1 MKPDLRAKVASV
13 NLSSLQKL
21 KSAQVL
27 LTFIVF
33 CFGLSLSFQSG
44 IKINTSQAY
53 YFGFLT
59 DYFILTIHPADILI
73 ILLTLFTYQNIKLPK
88 NLITTKNI
96 NLLLFGILILFWFI
110 FSPNKILLI
119 FGLIKLILFILLVFN
134 ILSLVTNQ
142 KNLFTF
148 VKIFSIGFLSGM
160 VISTFIGLIQFL
172 TGVSPNISIIG
183 SFHFLSTTPNIAS
196 GQIFN
201 HQFLR
206 AYGTSP
212 HPNTFAALLVS
223 SLAYSLFLISSSK
236 TKNLKIICSF
246 LVTIVIAG
254 LIVSFSRSG
263 ILMAFVFV
271 LLRYKHKLPFKPNL
285 VVFLLI
291 NIILLTLVYISGI
304 NFESKTITERW
315 ELNLVGLKVF
325 FDNFIIGVG
334 PGNYLIEA
342 QNYFFKNFNLRLFQ
356 PPHNFYILFLAEYG
370 LIGLILIIL
379 LFKKIAKRFIY
390 SQSLIKSR
398 LLFPL
403 AGAYSFGML
412 FDHYFL
418 TQFQTSYILFVLV
431 GLILA
436 VDKMLDLK

>member
-1 MKPDLRAKVASV
+1 
-13 NLSSLQKL
+13 
-21 KSAQVL
+21 
-27 LTFIVF
+27 
-33 CFGLSLSFQSG
+33 
-44 IKINTSQAY
+44 
-53 YFGFLT
+53 
-59 DYFILTIHPADILI
+59 
-73 ILLTLFTYQNIKLPK
+73 
-88 NLITTKNI
+88 
-96 NLLLFGILILFWFI
+96 
-110 FSPNKILLI
+110 
-119 FGLIKLILFILLVFN
+119 
-134 ILSLVTNQ
+134 
-142 KNLFTF
+142 
-148 VKIFSIGFLSGM
+148 
-160 VISTFIGLIQFL
+160 
-172 TGVSPNISIIG
+172 
-183 SFHFLSTTPNIAS
+183 
-196 GQIFN
+196 
-201 HQFLR
+201 
-206 AYGTSP
+206 
-212 HPNTFAALLVS
+212 
-223 SLAYSLFLISSSK
+223 
-236 TKNLKIICSF
+236 
-246 LVTIVIAG
+246 
-254 LIVSFSRSG
+254 
-263 ILMAFVFV
+263 MAFVFV